1 MYQISAET
9 DNFHFLDQ
17 TCPKRVFRIK
27 ILKSEHRHWILRIR
41 ISPDTKFQNKL
52 TILIILTRFTQ
63 RGNLRSKS
71 KKVNI
76 TTEFCIFKL
85 EENNDIFLASSDAL
99 VYLAKSM
106 HKKCSTILVGATHL
120 LRILW
125 PMLKYVCNLGITLR
139 FFKAILSK
147 GFCKTFM
154 WGVSSTFAK

>member
-63 RGNLRSKS
+63 RGNLRSKL

-85 EENNDIFLASSDAL
+85 EENNDIFLAGDAQ
-99 VYLAKSM
+99 VYLAEPT
-106 HKKCSTILVGATHL
+106 HKKYSATFIWGHSFGT
-120 LRILW
+120 
-125 PMLKYVCNLGITLR
+125 YVFYDR
-139 FFKAILSK
+139 
-147 GFCKTFM
+147 
-154 WGVSSTFAK
+154 